1 MAVQCFEDLIAW
13 QKARLLVRDVYAATR
28 DGDFSRDFAF
38 RDQMRRATVSI
49 MSNIA
54 EGFELRSRPQ
64 FRKFL
69 GIAKGSC
76 AEVRSLLYAATDI
89 GYLKREHADRLLQQ
103 AVEVARIIG
112 GLQASIASTRNSEL
126 GTRNSLSPRDTQ

>member
-1 MAVQCFEDLIAW
+1 MAVTCFEELIAW
-13 QKARLLVRDVYAATR
+13 QKARVFVREVYAATR
-28 DGDFSRDFAF
+28 DGDISRDFAF

-54 EGFELRSRPQ
+54 EGVELRSRPQ

-69 GIAKGSC
+69 CIAKGSC

-89 GYLKREHADRLLQQ
+89 GYLQGEHSDRLLRQ
-103 AVEVARIIG
+103 AMEVARIIS

-126 GTRNSLSPRDTQ
+126 GTRNSSTPRTIQ